1 VMALFEILSD
11 IYGPDRLVLKA
22 GKLDALSLMRSLELE
37 DRILALERI
46 VFEDPTIDRKPSPNE
61 YESVLSEIEEEIA
74 DVIARRRVEEK
85 IEKQISDRMQQRHED
100 YVNEIRL
107 QILKEDTGPDTEET
121 LRKLAELENLEKRQ
135 LARSALEIV
144 RPTVMSEIVGQD
156 RAVRALLAKV
166 ASPFPQHVI
175 LYGPPGVGKTTA
187 ARLALEEAK
196 KVALTPFGDES
207 KFVEV
212 DGTTLRWDPREVT
225 NPLLGSVH
233 DPIYQGAKRDLAN
246 NYGRYHYYYSNLD

>member
-1 VMALFEILSD
+1 MKSLVKKFTKIGSRNLADKLQDDEQLVRQVMALFEILSD

-22 GKLDALSLMRSLELE
+22 GKLDALSLMRSAELD

-46 VFEDPTIDRKPSPNE
+46 VFEDPTIDRKPSPEE
-61 YESVLSEIEEEIA
+61 YESVLADIEEEIA
-74 DVIARRRVEEK
+74 DVIARRRVEDK

-107 QILKEDTGPDTEET
+107 QILKEDSGPDTEDT
-121 LRKLAELENLEKRQ
+121 LRKLAELEELEKRR
-135 LARSALEIV
+135 LAKSALEIV
-144 RPTVMSEIVGQD
+144 RPTAMSEIVGQD

-196 KVALTPFGDES
+196 KVALTPFGKES
-207 KFVEV
+207 RFVEV
-212 DGTTLRWDPREVT
+212 DGTTLRWDPR
-225 NPLLGSVH
+225 
-233 DPIYQGAKRDLAN
+233 
-246 NYGRYHYYYSNLD
+246 